1 MVFEK
6 SRRGVG
12 MCDWRGR
19 PEGACLCRKKQVG
32 WTHRGLLCY
41 LKVRWRADTCVYMRP
56 TSEHGSRGTEVR
68 YPVRRMLEVWTCVG
82 VRIVTLGGQAF
93 ASAGRAWMYLW
104 IHRA

>member
-6 SRRGVG
+6 NRRGVG

-41 LKVRWRADTCVYMRP
+41 LKVRWRANTCVYMGP
-56 TSEHGSRGTEVR
+56 TNGFPRHRGTIPCV
-68 YPVRRMLEVWTCVG
+68 EVWTCVG